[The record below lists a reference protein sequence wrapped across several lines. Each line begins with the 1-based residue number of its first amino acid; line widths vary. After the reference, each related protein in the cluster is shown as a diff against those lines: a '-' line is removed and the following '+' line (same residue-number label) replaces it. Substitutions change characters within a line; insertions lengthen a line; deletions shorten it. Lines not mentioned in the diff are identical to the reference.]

1 MAAAEKRLSALV
13 CAEPGVSRRGR
24 PPPSEGGATALGLEY
39 GARSLAHVCSAAA
52 QFSAGSG
59 LGAPAVAGDSR
70 VHGPP
75 ARERFFGRLLAWSW
89 SLQVSNRIAAGAGAA
104 SDPRQKRQ
112 KRASEGLRSGCA
124 GAGGII
130 GSYLRL
136 VSLHRLSKISVASAG
151 AVVRRCDSPGYG
163 EPPRIDLFPLSQ
175 RPIYLGRRRRDHP
188 VSLRADQDAYHL
200 ETGASRVLSKPEF
213 FKPGRV
219 L

>member
-75 ARERFFGRLLAWSW
+75 ARPGVSRRLLARPRTF
-89 SLQVSNRIAAGAGAA
+89 QISNRVAAGIGAA

-112 KRASEGLRSGCA
+112 KRASEGL
-124 GAGGII
+124 
-130 GSYLRL
+130 
-136 VSLHRLSKISVASAG
+136 
-151 AVVRRCDSPGYG
+151 
-163 EPPRIDLFPLSQ
+163 
-175 RPIYLGRRRRDHP
+175 
-188 VSLRADQDAYHL
+188 
-200 ETGASRVLSKPEF
+200 
-213 FKPGRV
+213 
-219 L
+219 